1 MQIPLFP
8 LHTVLAPG
16 IALPLHVFEE
26 RYRVMIRRCLDS
38 ATPFGVV
45 LIRAGSEVAPHGGTS
60 QELAIAGVGTFAE
73 IREAS
78 KYPDGRWDVLAV
90 GTARFLVR
98 EVHTEI
104 APYLVADVD
113 PYPDGPGDI
122 DDDEAG
128 ELVDRVTRRF
138 VDYLRLLQP
147 RNGETT
153 EPIDVQMEVETD
165 EVPDDDVGDN
175 DGDDDD
181 RDDDGNDRND
191 DGDDRAARWSDAI
204 PLLETDARAV
214 RGDDPDSARLA
225 LRIPEDPSALS
236 FLLTGI
242 VQVEPDR
249 RQALLEAASA
259 DERLRDID
267 ALLDRELRLL
277 GARLAPFA
285 VDRRGLASSSN

>member
-26 RYRVMIRRCLDS
+26 RYRAMVKRCLDTS
-38 ATPFGVV
+38 APFGVV
-45 LIRAGSEVAPHGGTS
+45 LIRGGSEVAPRDGS
-60 QELAIAGVGTFAE
+60 AQELAIAGVGTFAE

-78 KYPDGRWDVLAV
+78 RYADGRWDVLAV
-90 GTARFLVR
+90 GTSRFLVR

-113 PYPDGPGDI
+113 PFPDEPVEAET
-122 DDDEAG
+122 DDLEELAG
-128 ELVDRVTRRF
+128 RVTRRF

-147 RNGETT
+147 RDGETV
-153 EPIDVQMEVETD
+153 EPIDVQMEVETEIVD
-165 EVPDDDVGDN
+165 EDGAADHGPLVNDVGDAPDPWLRET
-175 DGDDDD
+175 DGRPARVDDPE
-181 RDDDGNDRND
+181 
-191 DGDDRAARWSDAI
+191 AAR
-204 PLLETDARAV
+204 V
-214 RGDDPDSARLA
+214 A
-225 LRIPEDPSALS
+225 LRIPDDPSALS

-249 RQALLEAASA
+249 KQALLEAASA
-259 DERLRDID
+259 EERLRDLD
-267 ALLDRELRLL
+267 ELLDRELRLL

-285 VDRRGLASSSN
+285 VDRRGLTGTGN

>member
-26 RYRVMIRRCLDS
+26 RYRVMVRRCLDS
-38 ATPFGVV
+38 NSPFGVV
-45 LIRAGSEVAPHGGTS
+45 LIREGSEVAPRGGS
-60 QELAIAGVGTFAE
+60 GQELAIAGVGTFAE

-78 KYPDGRWDVLAV
+78 KHADGRWDVLAV

-113 PYPDGPGDI
+113 PYPDGPGEA
-122 DDDEAG
+122 DDDEAE

-147 RNGETT
+147 RDGETA
-153 EPIDVQMEVETD
+153 EPIDVQMEVET
-165 EVPDDDVGDN
+165 EEIPDDDEGEDG
-175 DGDDDD
+175 DGDDDG
-181 RDDDGNDRND
+181 DGEE
-191 DGDDRAARWSDAI
+191 GAGSRWSGEI
-204 PLLETDARAV
+204 PAPETDPRPV
-214 RGDDPDSARLA
+214 PVDDPDAVRVV

-267 ALLDRELRLL
+267 ALLDRELTLL

-285 VDRRGLASSSN
+285 VDRRGLAGSSN